1 VDGLTRLDVAL
12 IDGRPHQLEDGL
24 PALEQ
29 RQGGRGVG
37 DDVGGGD
44 EQAPR
49 AVADRL
55 QEVEVAARV
64 EAVEAVVV
72 GGYLEPWTRCL

>member
-12 IDGRPHQLEDGL
+12 IDGRPHPLKDRL

-29 RQGGRGVG
+29 RQGGRGVA

-44 EQAPR
+44 EQAPG

-55 QEVEVAARV
+55 EEVEVAARV

-72 GGYLEPWTRCL
+72 RPYL